1 MLKGKYLIN
10 TDNWFIAP
18 DGKEYKAVW
27 GQVEILSD
35 SILGVSTNRNAT
47 NWYAKIG
54 SDTNHVI
61 VAGCQIH
68 YATLCNE
75 KPNINDADSWSADSQ
90 NGVVRYKTPSKIYIT
105 E

>member
-27 GQVEILSD
+27 GHVEILSD

-75 KPNINDADSWSADSQ
+75 KPNINEVDNWTDDPQ
-90 NGVVRYKTPSKIYIT
+90 NGIVKYKAPSKIYIT